1 MNSLYM
7 YSTVYCILRKDTLH
21 LLFTCTCIYM
31 YMFLHYI
38 VLFTVLLKMKIS
50 FSSAALGSFD
60 EEFEW
65 DVEGSNET
73 LKLRIK

>member
-1 MNSLYM
+1 M
-7 YSTVYCILRKDTLH
+7 YTKEGYLTLI
-21 LLFTCTCIYM
+21 IYM
-31 YMFLHYI
+31 YIHVHAFTYYI
-38 VLFTVLLKMKIS
+38 VFIIIFTVLLKMKIS